1 LTNRELIELL
11 RHDVVLAAKSLLGS
25 TLSRGARTA
34 VIVETE
40 AYRGEDD
47 PACHAFGKV
56 TMKNMVLFEEPGLT
70 YIYLNYGVH
79 WMLNISAHE
88 AGRAAGVLIR
98 SAKPVSGIE
107 EMRALRMVR
116 NARNL
121 ADIELLNGPGK
132 LAQAFGI
139 TFADNRKPILSGPND
154 LVLTAP
160 VSTIEGV
167 ESGPRVGIAVGKGHE
182 TPWRFFV
189 REEAEW
195 VSRPNHPFGK

>member
-1 LTNRELIELL
+1 MSNEELIELL

-25 TLSRGARTA
+25 TLSRGNRRA

-56 TMKNMVLFEEPGLT
+56 AMKNRVLFEEPGLT

-79 WMLNISAHE
+79 WMLNISAHDP
-88 AGRAAGVLIR
+88 GRAAGVLIR
-98 SAKPVSGIE
+98 SARPISGIE
-107 EMRALRMVR
+107 EMRGLRM
-116 NARNL
+116 ARNPRTIP
-121 ADIELLNGPGK
+121 DKELLNGPGK

-139 TFADNRKPILSGPND
+139 TFSDNRKPILTGSSE
-154 LVLTAP
+154 LALSAS
-160 VSTIEGV
+160 VSTIDGV
-167 ESGPRVGIAVGKGHE
+167 VVGPRVGIAVGKGHE

-195 VSRPNHPFGK
+195 VSKPNRLSD